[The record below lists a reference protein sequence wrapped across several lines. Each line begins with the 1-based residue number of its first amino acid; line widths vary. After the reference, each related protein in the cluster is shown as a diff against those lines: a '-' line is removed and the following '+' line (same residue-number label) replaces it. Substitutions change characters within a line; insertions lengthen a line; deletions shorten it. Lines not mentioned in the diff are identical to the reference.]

1 MQREF
6 GRYRLLRHLATGGM
20 GEVYSAEAV
29 GAAGFAKRV
38 VIKTLRADLA
48 ADGDLVRQFVAEG
61 RLLEALDHPNI
72 AQILDLGLASD
83 TYFLAIEM
91 VEGFDLRAL
100 QRALPLGEDG
110 TQRMGQGAVLYI
122 VSAVARALDHAS
134 TRRGADGK
142 SLKIVHHDVTPS
154 NVMVRRDGHVK
165 LVDFG
170 VARSAVMSRL
180 TAGSLR
186 GKLPYLSPEH
196 TRPGYTVDARADLFS
211 LGLCAFEWLSG
222 HRALE
227 VGEPESLED
236 AYARLPHKLAEF
248 SSRNLVS
255 ADTIQLLRDLL
266 QLEATDRCANA
277 GSVADRAES
286 ILVALGQGSPARSL
300 AAELADAF
308 AVLEARASSFDQTL
322 AQTLGFV
329 EGIAP
334 SEATGTLSLP
344 GLDAVQIAAASARE
358 EPPSAPQAP
367 KKRGR
372 KRWTTAALVA
382 VALAMAT
389 GFWWGATRSPPTQ
402 FIQAPSTGSESAPV
416 AAALP
421 VAATWTM
428 ADAGSHDAE
437 TAQGLPEVATVVAQ
451 IPATTATESDNAA
464 TDAANPKLKQKKA
477 ALKEEE
483 AQATVEFRVS
493 PADAVVAV
501 DGKRQRT
508 LLGDRYVLHLTPGK
522 HVIRATDPDNRDDS
536 TEKAVELTA
545 GERLIIK
552 GGLTVGRENLFN
564 LRPDAGP
571 R

>member
-48 ADGDLVRQFVAEG
+48 ADTELVRQFVAEG

-72 AQILDLGLASD
+72 AQILDLGLASE

-122 VSAVARALDHAS
+122 ISAVARALDHAS

-142 SLKIVHHDVTPS
+142 GLKIIHHDVTPS

-211 LGLCAFEWLSG
+211 LGLCAYEWLSG
-222 HRALE
+222 QRALE

-236 AYARLPHKLAEF
+236 AYARLPSKLAEF
-248 SSRNLVS
+248 SARDLVS
-255 ADTIQLLRDLL
+255 PQTLRLLRDLL
-266 QLEATDRCANA
+266 ELEAADRCASA
-277 GSVADRAES
+277 GIVADRAES
-286 ILVALGQGSPARSL
+286 LLVALGQGSPARSL
-300 AAELADAF
+300 ATELADSF

-358 EPPSAPQAP
+358 EPPSVAQAP
-367 KKRGR
+367 ARRGR
-372 KRWTTAALVA
+372 KRWTTAALIA
-382 VALAMAT
+382 VALAMAG
-389 GFWWGATRSPPTQ
+389 GFWWGATRAPQTQ
-402 FIQAPSTGSESAPV
+402 FIQAPSTGGDSGNAGFAIRPDASA
-416 AAALP
+416 
-421 VAATWTM
+421 TT
-428 ADAGSHDAE
+428 ADAGSAPSDSA
-437 TAQGLPEVATVVAQ
+437 AGLPQVPTAVAQ
-451 IPATTATESDNAA
+451 IGTPTDDDKAADEAAA
-464 TDAANPKLKQKKA
+464 TKLKQKKPV
-477 ALKEEE
+477 LKDDETL
-483 AQATVEFRVS
+483 ATVEFRVS

-508 LLGDRYVLHLTPGK
+508 LLGDRYVLHLAPGR
-522 HVIRATDPDNRDDS
+522 HVIRATDPDNREDS
-536 TEKAVELTA
+536 TEKVVELVA
-545 GERLIIK
+545 AERLILK